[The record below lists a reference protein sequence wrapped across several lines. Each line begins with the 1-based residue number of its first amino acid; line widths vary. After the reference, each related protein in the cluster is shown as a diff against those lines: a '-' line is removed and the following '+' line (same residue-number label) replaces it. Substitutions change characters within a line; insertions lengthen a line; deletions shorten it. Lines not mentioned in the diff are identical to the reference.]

1 MSALATRGHSVRRP
15 DRRVR
20 KTRRALGDALFG
32 LLTEKRYEAI
42 TVQDVIDRADVSR
55 STFYAHFVDKD
66 ELFLDAF
73 RDIRHDSA
81 QARPSDHPSA
91 EPFGWSIGMFRW
103 SLGLLGEFSSAG
115 DVYRTTVGSQ
125 GCLLAVE
132 EMERELEDLVRQDLA
147 RLASMRPDRVP
158 DIVVGFVVRA
168 FMCILTWWLDAPESG
183 SPEEV
188 DQMFRVLTVPGAA
201 AALGVAIPPDPP
213 VLPTGLLARRP
224 ESRAARFSIPQGRI
238 KEHIRIPVEDA

>member
-1 MSALATRGHSVRRP
+1 MSAMATHERPARRP

-20 KTRRALGDALFG
+20 KTRRALGEALFG
-32 LLTEKRYEAI
+32 LLAEKRYEAI

-73 RDIRHDSA
+73 RELRRGSG
-81 QARPSDHPSA
+81 QPRPPDDLRA

-103 SLGLLGEFSSAG
+103 SLELLGELSSAG
-115 DVYRTTVGSQ
+115 DIYRSTVGSQ

-132 EMERELEDLVRQDLA
+132 EMERELADLVRQDLA
-147 RLASMRPDRVP
+147 RLANVRPDRVP
-158 DIVVGFVVRA
+158 DVVAGFVVQA
-168 FMCILTWWLDAPESG
+168 FMCILTWWLDEPDAG

-188 DQMFRVLTVPGAA
+188 DQLFRVLTLPGAA
-201 AALGVAIPPDPP
+201 AALGAALPPDPAP
-213 VLPTGLLARRP
+213 VLPAALLSRRP
-224 ESRAARFSIPQGRI
+224 MPRAAGFTVTKRT
-238 KEHIRIPVEDA
+238 